1 MTEVRK
7 VYADDF
13 EAIFPLLE
21 GFHNEKLKREDWR
34 QLFVHHWDCPE
45 EHFGYRMLDGDK
57 TVGFIGI
64 VFSTQFIHG
73 KAEKFCNLSSW
84 YVMPEY
90 RHESLAVLF
99 PVLGLKDFTLTN
111 FTANQHIASMM
122 RGFGFKDLEPSFKII
137 LPLPAGLLSS
147 GTLTT
152 NTAIIPNHLDAAN
165 LKIFQ
170 DHVTLHCE
178 HSLFSHQGETCYL
191 VLNKTQKKGL
201 PIAYVDYISDT
212 DVFLKHANEIAWHIC
227 NKLKVAGLMV
237 GDRFTLNKAIPGSL
251 TVARKQFLLYRSNK
265 LSEADINTLY
275 SEIQILG
282 HAPR

>member
-13 EAIFPLLE
+13 ATILPLLE
-21 GFHNEKLKREDWR
+21 GFHNQKLNQEDWR
-34 QLFVHHWDCPE
+34 WLFVHPWDSPE

-57 TVGFIGI
+57 TVGFIGT
-64 VFSTQFIHG
+64 VFSTQIIHG

-111 FTANQHIASMM
+111 FTANQHIASLM

-137 LPLPAGLLSS
+137 LPFPAGLLSS
-147 GTLTT
+147 GTVIT
-152 NTAIIPNHLDAAN
+152 NKQDIPNHLDETN

-170 DHVTLHCE
+170 DHAALHCDHAFYMNKAE
-178 HSLFSHQGETCYL
+178 SCYL
-191 VLNKTQKKGL
+191 VMNMTRKKGL
-201 PIAYVDYISDT
+201 PIAYIDYISDI
-212 DVFLKHANEIAWHIC
+212 DIFLKHANEIAWRIGRQM
-227 NKLKVAGLMV
+227 KVAGLMV
-237 GDRFTLNKAIPGSL
+237 GDRFTRTRSIPGSL
-251 TVARKQFLLYRSNK
+251 TVVRKQFLLYRSNH
-265 LSEADINTLY
+265 LAESDIDTLY
-275 SEIQILG
+275 SEIQLLG
-282 HAPR
+282 HEPR

>member
-7 VYADDF
+7 VYAGDF
-13 EAIFPLLE
+13 ETILPLLG
-21 GFHNEKLKREDWR
+21 GFHNQKLKREDWQ
-34 QLFVHHWDCPE
+34 QLFVRHWDSPE
-45 EHFGYRMLDGDK
+45 EHFGYCMLDGNK
-57 TVGFIGI
+57 TVGFIGT
-64 VFSTQFIHG
+64 VFSTQVIHG

-137 LPLPAGLLSS
+137 LPLPVGLLSS
-147 GTLTT
+147 GIIITDKH
-152 NTAIIPNHLDAAN
+152 NIPNHLDTAN

-170 DHVTLHCE
+170 DHVNLHCDHALYVNKE
-178 HSLFSHQGETCYL
+178 ENCYL
-191 VLNKTQKKGL
+191 VMNKTYKKGL

-212 DVFLKHANEIAWHIC
+212 NTFLKHANEIAWRVC
-227 NKLKVAGLMV
+227 TKMKVAGLMV
-237 GDRFTLNKAIPGSL
+237 GDRFTQHKTIPGSL
-251 TVARKQFLLYRSNK
+251 TVARKQFLLYRSDHLK
-265 LSEADINTLY
+265 ESDINTLY

-282 HAPR
+282 HEPR